1 MKGNIFK
8 GLWLLVIVS
17 CVATSC
23 TTIKNSGLQSQIDK
37 SNCNQQNTYHYT
49 KDELPKPLYQIELDT
64 ILTNRFSKNSLN
76 IAHAIGA
83 LDLITHY
90 AHKSLEKNKRMT
102 IDYRMELIELNQQ
115 INHRIDL
122 ASLEISALSSELDCE
137 EERANQIASFM
148 KEKEGKIESFLNVSA
163 IVIGAAGAV
172 VTGILFAEADGSNAA
187 DVIGISTG
195 LAEAVLGVL
204 MLTVKTKVY
213 FHHERNSLREVWFK
227 TETSEVFPPSI
238 WYYLNYFNPN
248 EPDKLS
254 LRDQVIKSWQNFG
267 QVQDIKEK
275 KKKQLIDIY
284 FSQGGKYTADEL
296 ENRANMY
303 DQLES
308 VIKLMKQDLK
318 DLMEELEKLK

>member
-1 MKGNIFK
+1 MKGNIIK
-8 GLWLLVIVS
+8 GLWVLVVVS
-17 CVATSC
+17 CVAASC

-37 SNCNQQNTYHYT
+37 SNCNQQNTYQYT

-90 AHKSLEKNKRMT
+90 AHKSMEKSNRSA
-102 IDYRMELIELNQQ
+102 IEYRMELIELNQQ

-187 DVIGISTG
+187 DVIGIGTG

-204 MLTVKTKVY
+204 MLTVKTKIY

-238 WYYLNYFNPN
+238 WYYLNYSNPN
-248 EPDKLS
+248 QPDKPS

-308 VIKLMKQDLK
+308 AIKLMKQDLK
-318 DLMEELEKLK
+318 DLMVELEKL